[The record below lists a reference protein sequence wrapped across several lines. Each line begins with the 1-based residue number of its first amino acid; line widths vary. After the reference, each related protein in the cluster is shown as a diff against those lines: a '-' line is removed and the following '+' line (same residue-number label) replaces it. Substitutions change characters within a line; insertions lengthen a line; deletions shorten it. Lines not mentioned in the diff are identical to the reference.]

1 LQHGNTGNRPTVGEP
16 SLLIG
21 RNSRGQWVVQ
31 DPLGKCG
38 GLFTDRGTAFRFAT
52 RADGR
57 PRSAVMVPGPIEF
70 VLRGAVH
77 A

>member
-1 LQHGNTGNRPTVGEP
+1 MPDSNTADAKPAGEP

-21 RNSRGQWVVQ
+21 RNGRGQWVVR

-38 GLFTDRGTAFRFAT
+38 GLFTDRRAAFRFAT
-52 RADGR
+52 LLDGH
-57 PRSAVMVPGPIEF
+57 PRSAVMVPGQIE
-70 VLRGAVH
+70 LDIREPTH